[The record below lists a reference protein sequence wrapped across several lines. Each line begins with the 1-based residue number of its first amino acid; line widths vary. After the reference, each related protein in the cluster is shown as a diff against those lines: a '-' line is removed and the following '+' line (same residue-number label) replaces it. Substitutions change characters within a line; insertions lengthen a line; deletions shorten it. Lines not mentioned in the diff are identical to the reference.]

1 MEEKEPTSQKL
12 IKHKEKQSVIEF
24 ATILEKMAKK
34 LKEDGKFTF
43 VQGTE
48 HIEISP
54 TNQLK
59 VEYEYE
65 VKGDK
70 HEFEIEFE
78 WNAGEHTVKT
88 MDIE

>member
-1 MEEKEPTSQKL
+1 MEENKSTSQKL
-12 IKHKEKQSVIEF
+12 VKHKEKQSVIEF

-34 LKEDGKFTF
+34 LKEEGKFTF
-43 VQGTE
+43 VQGTK
-48 HIEISP
+48 HIEVFPS
-54 TNQLK
+54 NQLK

-78 WNAGEHTVKT
+78 WITGDNDGKS

>member
-1 MEEKEPTSQKL
+1 MEEKKAASQKL
-12 IKHKEKQSVIEF
+12 VKHKEKQSVIEF

-34 LKEDGKFTF
+34 LKEEGKFTF

-48 HIEISP
+48 HIEVSP
-54 TNQLK
+54 ASKLK

-78 WNAGEHTVKT
+78 WTTGEDDVKS